1 MNVVTAGSARNPVVS
16 LSGEIDV
23 ANSVQVRSALSRLV
37 DAGATNLT
45 VDLTDVTFIDSSGLG
60 VFVAIF
66 KRLRSSREGTLRLV
80 RPSGSVRKVFEIT
93 GLDSVFVIDDETGG

>member
-1 MNVVTAGSARNPVVS
+1 MVTSGPTLSPVVS

-23 ANSVQVRSALSRLV
+23 ANSARVRAVLSTLL
-37 DAGATNLT
+37 DEGATSMT

-66 KRLRSSREGTLRLV
+66 KRLRASGDGTLRLV

-93 GLDSVFVIDDETGG
+93 GLDAVFVIDDGEARD